1 MSLPFSNQF
10 TAQYLSTKGMDEN
23 ALANR
28 HAPMEYQHRS
38 AVLPMP
44 QLNNQRKYYSQDR
57 GK

>member
-28 HAPMEYQHRS
+28 HAPIEYQHRS
-38 AVLPMP
+38 AVLPM
-44 QLNNQRKYYSQDR
+44 NYQRKYYSQDR